1 MIVGLGKAAEL
12 VSEYLDQYSSRMR
25 EIRDYL
31 EERLVVSYLKW
42 IYSCFKALNLDN
54 LRRSLD

>member
-12 VSEYLDQYSSRMR
+12 VSEKLDQYSSKMR

-31 EERLVVSYLKW
+31 EQRLVVSYLK
-42 IYSCFKALNLDN
+42 
-54 LRRSLD
+54 